1 MSATLLCLPTIL
13 ADVWLRPPPHVR
25 VLAVACV
32 VRAAKKNPFAISSIV
47 LALSA
52 SGFVIAASV
61 AEERENLVCFGAAY
75 AA

>member
-1 MSATLLCLPTIL
+1 MYASLLSL
-13 ADVWLRPPPHVR
+13 VWCAQL
-25 VLAVACV
+25 
-32 VRAAKKNPFAISSIV
+32 KNPFAISSIV

-61 AEERENLVCFGAAY
+61 AEERENLMCFGAAY